1 MELKTDFE
9 TFLKEIRPTKDQR
22 DEQKTGHETLRCQLR
37 ADEKLAPIIV
47 SDFLQGSYKRAT
59 TVRPKEDKKSD
70 VDIIV
75 VTNLSEDKYTPRQAL
90 DMFEPFVEKYYKGKW
105 QPQGRSIGI
114 NLSYVALDLVITSA
128 PSEADARIL
137 LSEAVTKDYDIEEAP
152 DWRLH
157 PSWLGLDNRIFKDAG
172 IRIAEAQKEAEW
184 KSQPLRI
191 PDREANIWEDTHP
204 LEQLRWTREKNA
216 NCNGHFVNVV
226 KAIKWWRL
234 ENYTKPEEPKGFPL
248 ERLVGDCC
256 ADDISSVA
264 LGIVVTL
271 GSVVDKYAGGK
282 PFLADYGVPSHD
294 VLKRVS
300 TEDFAKFYEQA
311 KEGFDLAKR
320 AYESSDRAESGNL
333 WRKLLGNKFPEP
345 PDNGGKKS
353 GGYTERVAV
362 SSPVTERFA

>member
-1 MELKTDFE
+1 MELSSDFKE
-9 TFLKEIRPTKDQR
+9 FLTKIRPTKDQNE
-22 DEQKTGHETLRCQLR
+22 DKKTGHETLRKQLR

-47 SDFLQGSYKRAT
+47 SDFLQGSYRRAT
-59 TVRPKEDKKSD
+59 AVRPKEDKKSD

-75 VTNLSEDKYTPRQAL
+75 VTNLSEAKYTPRQAL
-90 DMFEPFVEKYYKGKW
+90 ALFEPFVEEHYKGKW

-114 NLSYVALDLVITSA
+114 ELSYVALDLVITSA
-128 PSEADARIL
+128 PSESDAKIL
-137 LSEAVTKDYDIEEAP
+137 RSESVMKDYDIEEAP

-157 PSWLGLDNRIFKDAG
+157 PSWLGLDNRIFEGAG
-172 IRIAEAQKEAEW
+172 VRLAEAQKEAEW
-184 KSQPLRI
+184 KAQPLRI
-191 PDREANIWEDTHP
+191 PDRDANIWEDTHP
-204 LEQLRWTREKNA
+204 LEQLRWTVAKNA

-248 ERLVGDCC
+248 ERIVGDCC
-256 ADDISSVA
+256 VDGISSVA

-271 GSVVDKYAGGK
+271 RSVVDKYAGGK
-282 PFLADYGVPSHD
+282 PFLADYGVPSHN

-333 WRKLLGNKFPEP
+333 WRKLLGEKFPKP

-353 GGYTERVAV
+353 GSFTKREEISVVGTG
-362 SSPVTERFA
+362 RFA